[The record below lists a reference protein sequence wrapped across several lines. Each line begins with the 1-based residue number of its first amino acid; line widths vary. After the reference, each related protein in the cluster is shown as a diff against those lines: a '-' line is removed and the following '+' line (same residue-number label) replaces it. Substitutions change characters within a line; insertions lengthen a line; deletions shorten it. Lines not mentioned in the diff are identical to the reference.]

1 MPHLSRRNR
10 SRFLGN
16 VKRTR
21 GHGTDAHKTHA
32 CIQPMRSNE
41 RISMVFKVLK
51 ERRMQPCKEC
61 PNAKECTL
69 RGDAL
74 VELQNAMLVQQLLSG
89 NTV

>member
-1 MPHLSRRNR
+1 
-10 SRFLGN
+10 
-16 VKRTR
+16 
-21 GHGTDAHKTHA
+21 
-32 CIQPMRSNE
+32 
-41 RISMVFKVLK
+41 MVFKVLK